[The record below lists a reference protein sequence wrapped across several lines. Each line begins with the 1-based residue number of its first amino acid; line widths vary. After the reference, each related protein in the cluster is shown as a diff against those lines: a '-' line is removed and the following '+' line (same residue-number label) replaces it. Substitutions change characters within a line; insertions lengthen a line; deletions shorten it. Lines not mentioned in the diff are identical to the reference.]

1 MPQLETR
8 ERRFPA
14 RLTRILAIVV
24 FVLGWEILSRSGLV
38 STLFLPPPSVVARTG
53 WHLLLNG
60 SLFGNISASLGRV
73 LAGFFLATLLAIPLG
88 IVAGMSTTI
97 FNSIDPIIEL
107 FRPIPVLALLPLAI
121 LWFGIGESSKIFII
135 TYAAFFPIFIN
146 TLAGVRYSD
155 PTLIQV
161 ASTLGASRLQIF
173 YRVVLMSAL
182 PSLAVGIR
190 LGLGFAFLALVAAE
204 LIASTRGLG
213 YLIMDARLTFQ
224 TDVSMVGIVSLGVLG
239 YAMNA
244 ILVRIERWALAWKQ
258 DVQGAEIVWPRARRY
273 RNRRR
278 PLAATRI
285 DDDGQI
291 GHRRLDQLF
300 RAMTGRG
307 VEEQGVARFHDIG
320 SVGVAIT
327 NLAAKHE
334 DELDAGMAEIGV
346 GDGIALESN
355 EIWFNADRS
364 AQRMSQQIVQV
375 PGFSTAALNPDA
387 FTFFHERAVSAFFP
401 LLE

>member
-1 MPQLETR
+1 MPQLEIR

-14 RLTRILAIVV
+14 RLTRILAIVI
-24 FVLGWEILSRSGLV
+24 FVLSWEILARSGFV
-38 STLFLPPPSVVARTG
+38 STLFLPPPSAVARTG

-60 SLFGNISASLGRV
+60 SLFGNVSASLARV

-88 IVAGMSTTI
+88 IIAGMSTTI

-121 LWFGIGESSKIFII
+121 LWFGIGEASKIFII

-155 PTLIQV
+155 PILIQV

-258 DVQGAEIVWPRARRY
+258 DVQGAEI
-273 RNRRR
+273 
-278 PLAATRI
+278 L
-285 DDDGQI
+285 
-291 GHRRLDQLF
+291 
-300 RAMTGRG
+300 
-307 VEEQGVARFHDIG
+307 
-320 SVGVAIT
+320 
-327 NLAAKHE
+327 
-334 DELDAGMAEIGV
+334 
-346 GDGIALESN
+346 
-355 EIWFNADRS
+355 
-364 AQRMSQQIVQV
+364 
-375 PGFSTAALNPDA
+375 
-387 FTFFHERAVSAFFP
+387 
-401 LLE
+401 